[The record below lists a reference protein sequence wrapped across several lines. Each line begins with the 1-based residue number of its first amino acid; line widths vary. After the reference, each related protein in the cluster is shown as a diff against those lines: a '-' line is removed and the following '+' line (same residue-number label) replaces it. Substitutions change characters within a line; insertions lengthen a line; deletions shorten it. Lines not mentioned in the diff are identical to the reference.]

1 MPMNPQERVKAALRT
16 LGLPGSVVNF
26 EASTSTAV
34 DAANAVGCEPGQIV
48 KTLFFLADGRPTV
61 ALVAGDRQ
69 ADTARL
75 AEVVGVG
82 RKRLK
87 MGTPE
92 EVLEHTGYPVGGVSP
107 VGLPSPS
114 DVVVDESLRRFE
126 VVWAAAGTGNAVF
139 EARTAELVQAIK
151 GQWAAI
157 TRDVA

>member
-1 MPMNPQERVKAALRT
+1 MNPLERVQAALRA
-16 LGLPGSVVNF
+16 LALPGQVVRF
-26 EASTSTAV
+26 DASTRTAA
-34 DAANAVGCEPGQIV
+34 DAASAVGCELGQIV
-48 KTLFFLADGRPTV
+48 KTLFFLADGRPTM

-82 RKRLK
+82 RKKLK

-92 EVLEHTGYPVGGVSP
+92 EVLDHTGYPVGGVAP
-107 VGLPSPS
+107 VGALHSS
-114 DVVVDESLRRFE
+114 DVVVDESLGRFD
-126 VVWAAAGTGNAVF
+126 VVWAAAGSGNAVF
-139 EARTAELVQAIK
+139 EARTADLVRAIN